1 MKRPRTLFALGSLE
15 HLKGAN
21 PHHRMRRFLLIDNSN
36 SFTKFAV
43 SCGEK
48 IGKVQRIATKEL
60 SLRRLRELLEK
71 MKFDAAVV
79 CSVVPHKATV
89 IEKAL
94 GKRAFERVSDQSPL
108 GLNIDYPKPA
118 SIGAD
123 RLANACAVAAHYRT
137 PAVVVDFGTA
147 VSFDIINTQGHYIG
161 GVIAPGLEAMTD
173 YLHQRTALLPKLRL
187 IEPPDAIGKS
197 TTHAMLAGAVY
208 GYRGLVREILRQ
220 IHKSLGVRKP
230 PLVIATGGYA
240 ELISVGLP
248 EISKV
253 HPTLTLEG
261 LRLIAMRKFHQDEE
275 HI

>member
-1 MKRPRTLFALGSLE
+1 MG
-15 HLKGAN
+15 
-21 PHHRMRRFLLIDNSN
+21 RFLLIDNSN
-36 SFTKFAV
+36 SYTKFAISV
-43 SCGEK
+43 GAK
-48 IGKVQRIATKEL
+48 IGKVQRIPTNEITLAKVRNLVGKLNFE
-60 SLRRLRELLEK
+60 
-71 MKFDAAVV
+71 AAVV
-79 CSVVPHKATV
+79 CSVVPKKAEI
-89 IEKAL
+89 IERAI
-94 GKRAFERVSDQSPL
+94 GKKPFEHVSFQSPL
-108 GLNIDYPKPA
+108 GLKIDYPKPS

-123 RLANACAVAAHYRT
+123 RLANACAVASIYST

-147 VSFDIINTQGHYIG
+147 VSFDILNAKGDYIG

-208 GYRGLVREILRQ
+208 GYRGLIREILLQ
-220 IHKSLGVRKP
+220 IHKSLGARRP

-240 ELISVGLP
+240 ELISGGLP

-261 LRLIAMRKFHQDEE
+261 LRLIAVRKFHQDEGNL
-275 HI
+275 

>member
-1 MKRPRTLFALGSLE
+1 MQ
-15 HLKGAN
+15 
-21 PHHRMRRFLLIDNSN
+21 RFLLIDNSN

-43 SCGEK
+43 SYGTT

-60 SLRRLRELLEK
+60 SLRRVRELLDK
-71 MKFDAAVV
+71 MNFEAAVL
-79 CSVVPHKATV
+79 CSVVPDKALV

-94 GKRAFERVSDQSPL
+94 RNHAFERVTNQSPL
-108 GLNIDYPKPA
+108 GLTIDYPKPT

-137 PAVVVDFGTA
+137 PAIVVDFGTA
-147 VSFDIINTQGHYIG
+147 VSFDIINTRGHYIG

-197 TTHAMLAGAVY
+197 TTHAMLAGAIY

-220 IHKSLGVRKP
+220 IHKSLGVRRQ

-240 ELISVGLP
+240 ELISGGLP
-248 EISKV
+248 EISEV

-261 LRLIAMRKFHQDEE
+261 LRLIAMRKFHQDGRRT
-275 HI
+275 